1 MKKIIIFLCIASISL
16 RGYTQEFRG
25 LKELIS
31 RRVPWLLSSV
41 SFSVISDEGGKD
53 VFELSGRTNG
63 IHIAA
68 STPSAA
74 AMGVNWYLKYYCHR
88 SMSHMG
94 DNLSPVAHLPKI
106 KGSIRIVSPYKY
118 RYALNYC
125 TLNYTMSFYK
135 WKDWERELDWMA
147 LNGFNLVLAPV
158 GTELIWQN
166 TLKQMGFTEKETAD
180 FIPGPAFTGWWL
192 MGNLEGWGGVMS
204 PTMIHQQA
212 ALGKKIIE
220 RMGLMGIE
228 PVMQGFY
235 GMVPTTLQYKFPD
248 ARIKKQGKWAGNF
261 TRPDVLLPDDE
272 LFTKMANIYYQE
284 TRRLYGKNIRY
295 FGGDLFHEGGS
306 SEGVDLTKTAGLIQ
320 QNMQQ
325 NFPGSTWVFQ
335 AWGSNPSKELLKGL
349 DKNHTLVIELV
360 GEHPAQW
367 KKREGFEGTPF
378 VLSPVSNFGEKVG
391 LFGRLEYFNAVVN
404 AAKNSPYNKLFTGI
418 GIMPEGINNNPVV
431 FDLLSDLGW
440 QKDSLVVKDWIKN
453 YVWYRYGY
461 TNDELRLAWQLLLQ
475 TVYSS
480 PVVHPDG
487 PPESIFCARPGLDLK
502 SASAYGSSKLFYDT
516 ALFNKAVVMFKKAAL
531 STPEL
536 NKVETYRTDKV
547 DFMRQVNANE
557 GQRIYQ
563 QMISAIKT
571 KDLQR
576 FRSSYARFEKA
587 LLKQDALLNSN
598 QKFTLSRWLQ
608 QAYDFGSTAADKK
621 MAVRNAKI
629 QISYWGPDNNPGTDL
644 HEYANKEWG
653 GMLASLYLQRW
664 RKFANDVV
672 RKMKGEVTYPIDYY
686 SMELDWSNK
695 S

>member
-1 MKKIIIFLCIASISL
+1 MKKIIIFLCVASISFS
-16 RGYTQEFRG
+16 GYTQEFRG
-25 LKELIS
+25 LKELIG

-41 SFSVISDEGGKD
+41 SFRGIPDEGGKD
-53 VFELSGRTNG
+53 VFELSSRANK
-63 IHIAA
+63 INIAA

-74 AMGVNWYLKYYCHR
+74 AMGLNWYLKYYCHR

-166 TLKQMGFTEKETAD
+166 TLTQMGFTEKEIAD

-204 PTMIHQQA
+204 QNMMHQQA

-220 RMGLMGIE
+220 RMALMGIE

-272 LFTKMANIYYQE
+272 VFTKMANIYYLE
-284 TRRLYGKNIRY
+284 TRKLYGKNIRY

-306 SEGVDLTKTAGLIQ
+306 SEGVDLTKVAGLIQ

-349 DKNHTLVIELV
+349 DKHHTLVMELV

-391 LFGRLEYFNAVVN
+391 LFGRLEYFNSVVSS
-404 AAKNSPYNKLFTGI
+404 AKNSPYNKLFTGI

-480 PVVHPDG
+480 PTVHPDG
-487 PPESIFCARPGLDLK
+487 PPESVFCARPGLDLK
-502 SASAYGSSKLFYDT
+502 SASAYGSSKLYYDT
-516 ALFNKAVVMFKKAAL
+516 ALFKKAVVMFKKAAL
-531 STPEL
+531 NIPEL
-536 NKVETYRTDKV
+536 NKVETYRTDKI

-557 GQRIYQ
+557 GQRIYE
-563 QMISAIKT
+563 QMISAIKI
-571 KDLQR
+571 KDLR
-576 FRSSYARFEKA
+576 KFRAAYARFEKA
-587 LLKQDALLNSN
+587 LLSQDALLNTN
-598 QKFTLSRWLQ
+598 EHFTLSRWLQ
-608 QAYDFGSTAADKK
+608 QANNFGSTVADKK
-621 MAVRNAKI
+621 LAIRNAKT

-653 GMLASLYLQRW
+653 GMLSSLYLQRW

-672 RKMKGEVTYPIDYY
+672 RKLKGEVTNPIDYY
-686 SMELDWSNK
+686 QMELDWSNK
-695 S
+695 

>member
-16 RGYTQEFRG
+16 RGYTQEFKG
-25 LKELIS
+25 LKELIG
-31 RRVPWLLSSV
+31 RRVPWLSSSV
-41 SFSVISDEGGKD
+41 FFRAIPDEAGRD
-53 VFELSGRTNG
+53 VFELSSQANG

-88 SMSHMG
+88 SMSHLG

-166 TLKQMGFTEKETAD
+166 TLKQMEFTEKEIAD

-204 PTMIHQQA
+204 QTMIHQQA

-220 RMGLMGIE
+220 RMALMGIE
-228 PVMQGFY
+228 PVTQGFY

-272 LFTKMANIYYQE
+272 IFTKMANIYYLE
-284 TRRLYGKNIRY
+284 TRKLYGKNIKY

-349 DKNHTLVIELV
+349 DKNHTLVMELV

-391 LFGRLEYFNAVVN
+391 LFGRLEYFNSVIN
-404 AAKNSPYNKLFTGI
+404 SAKNSPYNKLFTGI

-440 QKDSLVVKDWIKN
+440 QKDSLVVKDWIEN

-461 TNDELRLAWQLLLQ
+461 TNDELRLAWQLLLH

-480 PVVHPDG
+480 PTVHPDG

-502 SASAYGSSKLFYDT
+502 SASAYGTSKLYYDT
-516 ALFNKAVVMFKKAAL
+516 ALFNKAVVMFKKAVL

-536 NKVETYRTDKV
+536 NRVETYRADKV
-547 DFMRQVNANE
+547 DFMRQVNANK

-563 QMISAIKT
+563 QMISAIKI
-571 KDLQR
+571 KDLR
-576 FRSSYARFEKA
+576 KFRAAYARFEKA
-587 LLKQDALLNSN
+587 LLSQDALLNTN
-598 QKFTLSRWLQ
+598 KHFTLSRWLQ
-608 QAYDFGSTAADKK
+608 QANDFGSNVEDKK
-621 MAVRNAKI
+621 LAIHNAKT

-653 GMLASLYLQRW
+653 GMLSSLYLQRW
-664 RKFANDVV
+664 RKFANDVIG
-672 RKMKGEVTYPIDYY
+672 KMKGEVTYPIDYY
-686 SMELDWSNK
+686 GMELEWSNK
-695 S
+695 